1 MPKPTKSPRNEWQE
15 HLTKTKNQN
24 PDMNLK
30 DAMVIASKTYA
41 NKTYKGS
48 GGEYKDTTKAYIS
61 DTKNK
66 IPSEK
71 PKKQVSVNEAING
84 RLLDIASM
92 VNMLQRAK
100 DELDDSDLKIIN
112 HAHSKIQQICDQFQ
126 ENSNDE
132 SSDDDSD

>member
-1 MPKPTKSPRNEWQE
+1 MPKPTKSPRNEWQD
-15 HLTKTKNQN
+15 HLQKTKNQN

-30 DAMVIASKTYA
+30 DAMMIAS
-41 NKTYKGS
+41 KTYKGS

-66 IPSEK
+66 ISSEK
-71 PKKQVSVNEAING
+71 PPKKHVPMTEAING
-84 RLLDIASM
+84 KLLDIASM

-100 DELDDSDLKIIN
+100 DELDDNDFKIIN
-112 HAHSKIQQICDQFQ
+112 HVHSKVQQICDQFQ